1 MKRFQQII
9 FLFLF
14 AASLP
19 ATSQELSAP
28 KPFMTKRIFKDF
40 VNIHMDY
47 PEKDIREK
55 NQGKFVLHFITNSK
69 GEVIQKNILQSVS
82 SGIDSIG
89 MDIFNKILWLPAD
102 YSGITG
108 KGESVFTLKFKISKF
123 EKLAK
128 KRGYRHIEIPYR
140 PVDKS
145 YRIYKPKMLD
155 KQPIPFTKPYKNLE
169 ELIYS
174 NLEYPETAL
183 KQNIS
188 GTVKLSFII
197 EVNGLPSNIHIIDAV
212 GGGCSEEAVSI
223 IENIKWM
230 PGIKE
235 GKAVRSLKIIQITFS
250 INNHRNTDYIPAQNK
265 QGTI

>member
-1 MKRFQQII
+1 MKRLQHIILLI
-9 FLFLF
+9 FLTVPLHSS
-14 AASLP
+14 AQVLN
-19 ATSQELSAP
+19 AP
-28 KPFMTKRIFKDF
+28 KPFMTKKIFKDF
-40 VNIHMDY
+40 INIHMDY
-47 PEKDIREK
+47 PEQDIRK
-55 NQGKFVLHFITNSK
+55 RNQGKFVLYFKTNDK

-89 MDIFNKILWLPAD
+89 LDIFNKILWLPAD
-102 YSGITG
+102 YSGVSG

-128 KRGYRHIEIPYR
+128 RRGYRHIDIPYR

-145 YRIYKPKMLD
+145 YRIYKPKSLD
-155 KQPIPFTKPYKNLE
+155 KQPEAFTQPYKNIE

-174 NLEYPETAL
+174 KLEYPEDAL

-197 EVNGLPSNIHIIDAV
+197 EVNGLPSNIHVIDAV
-212 GGGCSEEAVSI
+212 GGGCSDEAVSI
-223 IENIKWM
+223 IEGIKWR

-235 GKAVRSLKIIQITFS
+235 GKAVRSLKIIKISFS
-250 INNHRNTDYIPAQNK
+250 IKNRNTPGYIPAQNR